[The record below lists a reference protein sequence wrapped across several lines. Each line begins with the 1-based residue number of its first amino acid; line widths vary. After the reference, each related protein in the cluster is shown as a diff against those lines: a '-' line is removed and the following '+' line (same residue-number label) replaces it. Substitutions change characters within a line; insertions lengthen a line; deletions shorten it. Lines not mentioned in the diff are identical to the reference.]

1 MTEMNNRQSPGI
13 APQGR
18 RQREAEGAARRA
30 RYLST
35 LKHADTEEHIDLWF
49 YRPLGFRV
57 ACVAERLG
65 VSPNAISVASIFLG
79 VGAGVLFYFADWRLT
94 AAGIVLLI
102 LADICDSADGQ
113 LARMTGRFSR
123 LGRILDGVCGDLWFI
138 AIYVAVALRLT
149 PDWGLWIWA
158 LASAAGACHSVQAAM
173 ADYYRNFHLFFAKG
187 KNGSELEDAARVA
200 ADYRAISFRREPL
213 YKVFMFFYKNYT
225 HEQETLTPG
234 MQWFR
239 RALRAA
245 YDDRPVPPAFA
256 ERFRRASL
264 PLMKYTNILSFN
276 CRAIL
281 LSLSL
286 LAGMPWIY
294 FVGELTLFN
303 GLLIYMIARHE
314 SICRRHTQEI
324 PDTP

>member
-1 MTEMNNRQSPGI
+1 MNKEQRPGMN
-13 APQGR
+13 PQGH
-18 RQREAEGAARRA
+18 RQQEGGKEERRA
-30 RYLST
+30 RYLAT

-49 YRPLGFRV
+49 YRPLGFRL
-57 ACVAERLG
+57 ACLAERFG
-65 VSPNAISVASIFLG
+65 VSPNAISVVSIFLG
-79 VGAGVLFYFADWRLT
+79 VGAGVMFYFTDWRLT
-94 AAGIVLLI
+94 VLGILLLI
-102 LADICDSADGQ
+102 MADICDSADGQ
-113 LARMTGRFSR
+113 LARMTRRFSR

-138 AIYVAVALRLT
+138 AIYVAIALRLT
-149 PDWGLWIWA
+149 AGWGLWIWV
-158 LASAAGACHSVQAAM
+158 LAAAAGACHSVQAAM

-187 KNGSELEDAARVA
+187 KSGSELEEASQVT
-200 ADYRAISFRREPL
+200 ADYRAVSFRREPL

-225 HEQETLTPG
+225 HEQEMLSPG
-234 MQWFR
+234 MQRFR
-239 RALRAA
+239 RALREA
-245 YDDRPVPPAFA
+245 YGERPVPPAFA

-281 LSLSL
+281 LSASL

-324 PDTP
+324 PDAP

>member
-1 MTEMNNRQSPGI
+1 MMENEQHPG
-13 APQGR
+13 AGPQGR
-18 RQREAEGAARRA
+18 PRQKEETACRRA
-30 RYLST
+30 LYLAT
-35 LKHADTEEHIDLWF
+35 LKHPDTEERIDLWF
-49 YRPLGFRV
+49 YRPLGFRL
-57 ACVAERLG
+57 ACLAERFG
-65 VSPNAISVASIFLG
+65 ISPNAVSVGSIFLG
-79 VGAGVLFYFADWRLT
+79 VGAGVLFYFDDWRPTL
-94 AAGIVLLI
+94 AGIALLVM
-102 LADICDSADGQ
+102 ADICDSADGQ

-138 AIYVAVALRLT
+138 AIYVAIALRLT
-149 PDWGLWIWA
+149 AGWGPWIWL
-158 LASAAGACHSVQAAM
+158 LAAAAGACHSVQAAM

-187 KNGSELEDAARVA
+187 KNGSELEDAARVV

-225 HEQETLTPG
+225 HEQETLSPQ
-234 MQWFR
+234 MQRFR
-239 RALRAA
+239 RALRDK
-245 YDDRPVPPAFA
+245 YGDRPVPPAFA

-281 LSLSL
+281 LSASL